1 MNELNGAP
9 QLNVSGK
16 NVNAQSKKEI
26 TQSMVMMLRTL
37 ITLAQTLTSIPDSR
51 YITMKLLYFEN
62 VTPVDYEPQFFR
74 AMRDDETKM
83 FQQDFAKVKIG
94 SIQTQYHT
102 MNIRL
107 RTQSAPEDDIPQQKV
122 DDVDTQVSDDDREEV
137 RPTTTNHNSQPSNK
151 EQVVVN
157 AKDNEQFEQLPPSQH
172 HEEPLDENTQYNR
185 MLLFLYEHDQS
196 SSITSTTITK
206 EFEITA
212 WKAKEILAR
221 MEKENFLTSYLNRK
235 RGREVIRDITNKL
248 RIEKIK
254 VPQAEIVTPTENV
267 PNQSQVKAV
276 QNNEPLQEK
285 KRKRVDES
293 QEVNGQIRMSTVQT
307 PITQKKRKLYRDP
320 KNTTVGMPAD
330 NN

>member
-1 MNELNGAP
+1 
-9 QLNVSGK
+9 
-16 NVNAQSKKEI
+16 
-26 TQSMVMMLRTL
+26 
-37 ITLAQTLTSIPDSR
+37 
-51 YITMKLLYFEN
+51 
-62 VTPVDYEPQFFR
+62 
-74 AMRDDETKM
+74 
-83 FQQDFAKVKIG
+83 
-94 SIQTQYHT
+94 

-151 EQVVVN
+151 EQVVIN
-157 AKDNEQFEQLPPSQH
+157 AKDNEQFEQLSTSQH

-235 RGREVIRDITNKL
+235 RGREVIRDNTNKL

-267 PNQSQVKAV
+267 PNQSQVKAA
-276 QNNEPLQEK
+276 QNSEPLQEK